1 MGKRRKRDYAAP
13 APTQSTP
20 WIALI
25 GIAVLV
31 VILAGTLYAI
41 FSRTGGAG
49 QPPALPV
56 GNQPTTA
63 ELEDGVQVLRM
74 TATDRGYTP
83 NEFQVEANKPVRLI
97 IDGEARGCASYFVAP
112 KLGISERLELGT
124 NSEFEFTPAPGRYDF
139 SCSMGMF
146 SGVIVA
152 A

>member
-1 MGKRRKRDYAAP
+1 MGKRRKRDYVAP
-13 APTQSTP
+13 APTNETP
-20 WIALI
+20 WVALI
-25 GIAVLV
+25 GIGVLAI
-31 VILAGTLYAI
+31 ILAGTLYAI
-41 FSRTGGAG
+41 FSRTDGTAR
-49 QPPALPV
+49 PPAIPI
-56 GNQPTTA
+56 GNQPTGA
-63 ELEDGVQVLRM
+63 ELENGVQILRM

-112 KLGISERLELGT
+112 KLGISTRLGLGE
-124 NSEFEFTPAPGRYDF
+124 NSEFEFTPTPGRYDF